1 MTSRH
6 SAGRLHP
13 RSSPVT
19 LDGGHLSA
27 SSSLMPGYDDHH
39 TRNRRNVAQRPS
51 PECDV
56 WFNPP
61 AASSSSLHPSP
72 QVSFPASGQ
81 TTPMLLSANN
91 SPFFDAKSSPSID
104 GSPMSSQYSP
114 LMAKQPHHATNGTGA
129 LGLSWRQAVAD
140 PRRRQR
146 KQSGVSVQH
155 FVIGGGALLA
165 LTILYFVFGRSEA
178 PVPAFQRMG
187 REDYDKVAPK
197 VSETALARPAGAR
210 GKAVSFRD
218 ELSHDMKYVTSA
230 PSGDFG
236 EQIYNFFHLT
246 YLSRR
251 LSRIPLVPPFVTQNA
266 AGEPVSVAFSSIFD
280 MPRFSQATSVSA
292 LDWSEI
298 RPPGSHTDALGCWVG
313 SVLKEDLGQRSFNMR
328 RTGIDVSF
336 FPMRAPVPRQGEPE
350 RAKLLSSF
358 DFLASFELD
367 DSAQSGL
374 VEQAYHSKTA
384 TSLSSKFADPDTHVL
399 CFDHTLYRPQ
409 VGWANPSLELADHP
423 AFEEHGSALHF
434 LPELQETALDI
445 AAYFLNHRGA
455 YIAVDVSEAARR
467 AVCAEQEGC
476 GELRLLPYLEA
487 VERAR
492 HLAVR
497 SVGKS
502 REQRHN
508 VRALS
513 VLVTTDVTD
522 ISFKG
527 EIAAA
532 GWTLVDYD
540 DLEMRQRF
548 GQWMPQVMDPVL
560 HSKAAAF
567 AGSKGSSQSLLSA
580 LRVKK
585 WRGGHVDLV

>member
-1 MTSRH
+1 
-6 SAGRLHP
+6 
-13 RSSPVT
+13 
-19 LDGGHLSA
+19 
-27 SSSLMPGYDDHH
+27 MPHDEHAA
-39 TRNRRNVAQRPS
+39 RNRRNFNNARPS

-56 WFNPP
+56 WLNPP
-61 AASSSSLHPSP
+61 AAASSSSLHPSP

-91 SPFFDAKSSPSID
+91 SPYFDAKSSPSID
-104 GSPMSSQYSP
+104 GSPMSSTYSP
-114 LMAKQPHHATNGTGA
+114 HSSKHSPSHATNGTGA

-140 PRRRQR
+140 PRRRPR
-146 KQSGVSVQH
+146 KKSAISVQH
-155 FVIGGGALLA
+155 FLVGGGALLA
-165 LTILYFVFGRSEA
+165 LTVLYFVFARGSSPA
-178 PVPAFQRMG
+178 PTFQRMG
-187 REDYDKVAPK
+187 RQDHDKVSPK
-197 VSETALARPAGAR
+197 VSATPARSAGVR

-251 LSRIPLVPPFVTQNA
+251 LARIPLIPPFVTQNA
-266 AGEPVSVAFSSIFD
+266 AGEPVSVAFTSIFD

-298 RPPGSHTDALGCWVG
+298 RPPGSHTDPLGCWVG
-313 SVLKEDLGQRSFNMR
+313 SVRREDLGARTHNMR

-358 DFLASFELD
+358 DFLASFEQD

-409 VGWANPSLELADHP
+409 VGWSNPSLELDAHP

-434 LPELQETALDI
+434 LPELQETALDL
-445 AAYFLNHRGA
+445 AAHILNHRGP

-467 AVCAEQEGC
+467 VVCAEQESC
-476 GELRLLPYLEA
+476 GELRLLPFLEA

-540 DLEMRQRF
+540 DLEIRQKF
-548 GQWMPQVMDPVL
+548 GQWLPQVMDPVL
-560 HSKAAAF
+560 HSKAVAF
-567 AGSKGSSQSLLSA
+567 VGSKGSSQSLLSA